1 MKVKYLVD
9 TDWVIDHLNN
19 VQATTE
25 KLLELQPKGVALSVV
40 SLAELYEGVY
50 YSRDPDKNETILN
63 TFLSQFPVMGVDQDI
78 CQCFGRERG
87 KLRKAGKM
95 FGDFDLLLAATCLC
109 RNLTLLTNNVSHF
122 ERIEGLHLLSIRK

>member
-1 MKVKYLVD
+1 MNVKYLVD

-50 YSRDPDKNETILN
+50 YSRDPVKNETILN
-63 TFLSQFPVMGVDQDI
+63 TFIS
-78 CQCFGRERG
+78 
-87 KLRKAGKM
+87 
-95 FGDFDLLLAATCLC
+95 
-109 RNLTLLTNNVSHF
+109 
-122 ERIEGLHLLSIRK
+122 

>member
-19 VQATTE
+19 IRAATE
-25 KLLELQPKGVALSVV
+25 KLRELQPKGVALSTV

-50 YSRDPDKNETILN
+50 YSRDPEKNEAALDK
-63 TFLSQFPVMGVDQDI
+63 FLSRFPVMGVDQDI

-95 FGDFDLLLAATCLC
+95 IGDFDLVIAATCLC
-109 RNLTLLTNNVSHF
+109 GNLTLLTNNVSHF
-122 ERIEGLHLLSIRK
+122 ERIEGLRMLSFKK